1 MCSHFHEQ
9 CWVQLPANAL
19 SQHFGG
25 DEVGGAVSLDLGI
38 LPEEGPE
45 HEVGAAVS
53 GLMVVGDPPRHHKGT
68 QRPPQARSHPSN
80 MAPCPI
86 LKVLTG
92 NKA

>member
-53 GLMVVGDPPRHHKGT
+53 LGRKIMWDQEGPEDEVGGAVSLRLGMQEEGPVS
-68 QRPPQARSHPSN
+68 QQ
-80 MAPCPI
+80 
-86 LKVLTG
+86 
-92 NKA
+92 